1 MIIDGKN
8 KQAVDTNDDTEK
20 TEIVEIVDD
29 DVDIENNILHLEKDI
44 DTTSAMVVVDDNA
57 AAIPTLFDIFIHF
70 SGSLSFVVGSAGYIS
85 STYYEN
91 RLPYVCY
98 GSFFMSYG
106 CVMYSVPLF
115 MKFRNRS
122 SNNSCCPWGIE
133 DLGAFLCYCFFI
145 IGCILYILASY
156 SNKETGLK
164 YYPVIEHMFVYGSFS
179 LTIEPFYQVILFFT
193 RGGNCRSRI
202 GASKLWSISCG
213 FYPHPDAALA
223 GVYFAEI
230 GSLLCLARSFLMVN
244 KRRVGLKAM
253 QKDSRRCS
261 EVSMDLCDLQDW
273 LDEEGEDDDN
283 NNSRI
288 DGSLLCLA
296 RSFLMVN
303 KRRVGLKAMQKDS
316 RRCSEVSMDLCDL
329 QDWLDEEGEEDDN
342 NNSRIA
348 SGSMYNMMTTNY
360 NNYSYSTVTDHN
372 QNQLDS
378 VQESNR

>member
-1 MIIDGKN
+1 MTIDGKN

-20 TEIVEIVDD
+20 TEIVDD
-29 DVDIENNILHLEKDI
+29 DVDIENNVLPPEKDI

-133 DLGAFLCYCFFI
+133 DLGAFLCYIFFI

-156 SNKETGLK
+156 SNKESGLK

-202 GASKLWSISCG
+202 GASKLCGPGGSTTTITTTNDNDNDNDIDNDNVGSLVEVTTPLKLQWDRLLELFAIAFFCSGSISCG

-288 DGSLLCLA
+288 
-296 RSFLMVN
+296 
-303 KRRVGLKAMQKDS
+303 
-316 RRCSEVSMDLCDL
+316 
-329 QDWLDEEGEEDDN
+329 
-342 NNSRIA
+342 A
-348 SGSMYNMMTTNY
+348 SGSMYNIMTTNY
-360 NNYSYSTVTDHN
+360 NNYSYSTVSDHN

-378 VQESNR
+378 VQETR